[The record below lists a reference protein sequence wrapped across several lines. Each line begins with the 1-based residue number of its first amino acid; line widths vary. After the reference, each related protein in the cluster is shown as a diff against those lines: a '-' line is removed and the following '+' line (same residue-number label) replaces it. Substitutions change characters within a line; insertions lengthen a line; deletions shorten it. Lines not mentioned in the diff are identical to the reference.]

1 MMSLY
6 PYHLKEC
13 MMGPF
18 CVGDDLETLVEVKEL
33 LYVEDDILCS
43 LTCYGTHEHALAC

>member
-1 MMSLY
+1 MSLY

-18 CVGDDLETLVEVKEL
+18 CVGDDLGILVEVMEL
-33 LYVEDDILCS
+33 LYVEYYLVWS
-43 LTCYGTHEHALAC
+43 LTCYGTHEHALTC

>member
-1 MMSLY
+1 MSLY

-18 CVGDDLETLVEVKEL
+18 CVGDDLGTLVEVMEL
-33 LYVEDDILCS
+33 LYVEDDLVWS